1 MDYTL
6 QLEDLKNKSK
16 AEIEKEIKYLSEENA
31 ELRVNISLGKK
42 SEEILA
48 KNEIRIRELMECYL
62 GLKEEE

>member
-62 GLKEEE
+62 GLKEED